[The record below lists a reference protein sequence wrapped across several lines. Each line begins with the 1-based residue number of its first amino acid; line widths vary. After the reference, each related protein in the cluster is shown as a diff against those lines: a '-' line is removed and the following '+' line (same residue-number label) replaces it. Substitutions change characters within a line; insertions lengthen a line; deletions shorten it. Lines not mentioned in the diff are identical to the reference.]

1 MNEICYNF
9 ALRNQEQHLKQ
20 RKEIINKLKTY
31 TIMKKINL
39 FAVAF
44 VAVLSQSVN
53 ANTATQ
59 FGEIRDAV
67 DRGSE
72 IRTEYGRNIGAEYGR
87 NIGTE
92 IGAKRNIG
100 AEYGRKIGEEYG
112 RKIGAEYGR
121 KIGAEYGRNIG
132 TEIGAKRKIGTEIGA
147 KCEIGAEYGRK
158 IGAEIGSIRKIGA
171 VERGSEIRTEYG
183 RKIGTEYPKKKCA
196 EYGRGT
202 NRKIGTEV
210 NIGRGMYV

>member
-59 FGEIRDAV
+59 FGEIRDAF

-72 IRTEYGRNIGAEYGR
+72 IHTEYGRNIGAEIR
-87 NIGTE
+87 
-92 IGAKRNIG
+92 AKRN
-100 AEYGRKIGEEYG
+100 IGEEYG

-147 KCEIGAEYGRK
+147 KCEFGAEYGRK

>member
-1 MNEICYNF
+1 
-9 ALRNQEQHLKQ
+9 
-20 RKEIINKLKTY
+20 
-31 TIMKKINL
+31 MKKINL

-72 IRTEYGRNIGAEYGR
+72 IRTEYGRNIGAEIR
-87 NIGTE
+87 
-92 IGAKRNIG
+92 AKRNIG
-100 AEYGRKIGEEYG
+100 EEYGRKIGAEYG

-132 TEIGAKRKIGTEIGA
+132 TEIGAKRKIGAEYGRKIGAEIGAKRKIGTEIGA

>member
-1 MNEICYNF
+1 
-9 ALRNQEQHLKQ
+9 
-20 RKEIINKLKTY
+20 
-31 TIMKKINL
+31 MKKINL

-72 IRTEYGRNIGAEYGR
+72 IRTEYGRNIGAEIR
-87 NIGTE
+87 
-92 IGAKRNIG
+92 AKRN
-100 AEYGRKIGEEYG
+100 IGEEYG

-121 KIGAEYGRNIG
+121 KIGAEYGRKIGTEYGRKIG

>member
-1 MNEICYNF
+1 
-9 ALRNQEQHLKQ
+9 
-20 RKEIINKLKTY
+20 
-31 TIMKKINL
+31 MKKFNL

-59 FGEIRDAV
+59 FGKIRDAV

-72 IRTEYGRNIGAEYGR
+72 IRTEYGRNIGAEIR
-87 NIGTE
+87 
-92 IGAKRNIG
+92 AKRN
-100 AEYGRKIGEEYG
+100 IGEEYG

-121 KIGAEYGRNIG
+121 KIGAEYGRKIG
-132 TEIGAKRKIGTEIGA
+132 AEIGAKRKIGTEIGA

>member
-9 ALRNQEQHLKQ
+9 ALRTKGRRLEGKPNQEQHLKQ

-31 TIMKKINL
+31 TIMKKFNL

-44 VAVLSQSVN
+44 VAFFTQSVI

-72 IRTEYGRNIGAEYGR
+72 IRTEYGRNIGAEIR
-87 NIGTE
+87 
-92 IGAKRNIG
+92 AKRN
-100 AEYGRKIGEEYG
+100 IGEEYG

-121 KIGAEYGRNIG
+121 KIGAEYGRKIG
-132 TEIGAKRKIGTEIGA
+132 AEIGAKRKIGTEIGA

>member
-1 MNEICYNF
+1 
-9 ALRNQEQHLKQ
+9 
-20 RKEIINKLKTY
+20 
-31 TIMKKINL
+31 MKKINL

-59 FGEIRDAV
+59 FGKIRDAV

-72 IRTEYGRNIGAEYGR
+72 IRTEYGRNIGAEIR
-87 NIGTE
+87 
-92 IGAKRNIG
+92 AKRN
-100 AEYGRKIGEEYG
+100 IGEEYG

-121 KIGAEYGRNIG
+121 KIGA
-132 TEIGAKRKIGTEIGA
+132 EIGA

>member
-1 MNEICYNF
+1 
-9 ALRNQEQHLKQ
+9 
-20 RKEIINKLKTY
+20 
-31 TIMKKINL
+31 MKKINL

-72 IRTEYGRNIGAEYGR
+72 IRTEYGRNIGAEIRAKRNIGEEYGR
-87 NIGTE
+87 KIGAEYGRKIGTE

-100 AEYGRKIGEEYG
+100 AEYGRKIG
-112 RKIGAEYGR
+112 A
-121 KIGAEYGRNIG
+121 
-132 TEIGAKRKIGTEIGA
+132 EIGA

>member
-1 MNEICYNF
+1 
-9 ALRNQEQHLKQ
+9 
-20 RKEIINKLKTY
+20 
-31 TIMKKINL
+31 MKKFNL

-44 VAVLSQSVN
+44 VAFFTQSVI

-72 IRTEYGRNIGAEYGR
+72 IRTEYGRNIGAEIRANR
-87 NIGTE
+87 N
-92 IGAKRNIG
+92 
-100 AEYGRKIGEEYG
+100 IGEEYG

-121 KIGAEYGRNIG
+121 KIGA
-132 TEIGAKRKIGTEIGA
+132 EIGA